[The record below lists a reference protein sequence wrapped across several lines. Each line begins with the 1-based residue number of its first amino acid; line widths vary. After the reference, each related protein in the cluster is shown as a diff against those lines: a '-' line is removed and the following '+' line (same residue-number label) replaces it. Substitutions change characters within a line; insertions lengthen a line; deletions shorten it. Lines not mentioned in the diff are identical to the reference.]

1 MSTFEILLVIFA
13 AILAAA
19 ALGVVYRMVV
29 GPTILDRAIS
39 SDSLVTLVVMGMALY
54 AAHSEAAW
62 AGPSMLA
69 LTGLA
74 FIGTVT
80 FARFVPRENPMQGR
94 RPHHAD
100 EPHTDT
106 GPHEAVHLDPFSSEA
121 WDPTPNESPGP
132 DNTLLSDEFQD
143 PLTLEAP
150 LEDPLSPGE
159 PLEESGRPDRQGQQG
174 QADQPGQQSQPGQVD
189 QPGQPGQQSQ
199 PSDQR
204 EDSHPPEPFD
214 DGDEQG
220 FGAQPGSRGFED
232 ERRRASRH
240 GSTEEPR

>member
-1 MSTFEILLVIFA
+1 MSAFEILLVIYA

-54 AAHSEAAW
+54 AAHSQAAW
-62 AGPSMLA
+62 AGPSLLG

-80 FARFVPRENPMQGR
+80 FARFVAREDPRQGR
-94 RPHHAD
+94 RARHPS

-121 WDPTPNESPGP
+121 WDETRGESPEPG
-132 DNTLLSDEFQD
+132 NTLPADEFED
-143 PLTLEAP
+143 PLTAEDP
-150 LEDPLSPGE
+150 VEDPLQSGE
-159 PLEESGRPDRQGQQG
+159 PLEDLGRPGE
-174 QADQPGQQSQPGQVD
+174 PH
-189 QPGQPGQQSQ
+189 
-199 PSDQR
+199 
-204 EDSHPPEPFD
+204 EETDSSEPFE
-214 DGDEQG
+214 DGDERG
-220 FGAQPGSRGFED
+220 FGAQPGSRGFERGFED
-232 ERRRASRH
+232 ERRRAPRRPT
-240 GSTEEPR
+240 TEEPR